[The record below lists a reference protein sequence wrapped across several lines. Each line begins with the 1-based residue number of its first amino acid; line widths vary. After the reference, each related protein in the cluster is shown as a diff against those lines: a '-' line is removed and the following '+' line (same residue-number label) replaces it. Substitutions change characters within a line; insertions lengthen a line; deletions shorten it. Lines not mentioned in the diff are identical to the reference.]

1 MSRIATPIRSTET
14 FFTPPVTAKQTATS
28 FFRRGQIIPLYPN
41 TIWQIDRGILQLRT
55 QNDQGDI
62 TVLGWLQ
69 AGGFWGKFM
78 TQLETVEAIAFADT
92 TLQNYAAA
100 QVHESLDLQQCMLR
114 QTLQRLHQS
123 EYLLAIAGL
132 KRIESR
138 LVSLLFF
145 LKQEMGNNKG
155 DMTLIRYRFTH
166 KNLADAIGTTR
177 VTVTRL
183 FKEFQTQ
190 GWLTLDGDRHLLIAN
205 DYIPKQIF

>member
-1 MSRIATPIRSTET
+1 MSRIDTPTKPTET
-14 FFTPPVTAKQTATS
+14 FFTPPITPQQTSKS

-41 TIWQIDRGILQLRT
+41 TIWQVDQGILQLQT
-55 QNDQGDI
+55 QNDQGNI

-69 AGGFWGKFM
+69 KGGFCGKFM

-100 QVHESLDLQQCMLR
+100 QIHASLDLQQYLLR
-114 QTLQRLHQS
+114 QTLHRLHQS

-145 LKQEMGNNKG
+145 LKQEMGRNKG
-155 DMTLIRYRFTH
+155 EMTQILYRFTH

-190 GWLTLDGDRHLLIAN
+190 GWLSLDGDRHVLIAN
-205 DYIPKQIF
+205 DYIPEQIF

>member
-1 MSRIATPIRSTET
+1 M
-14 FFTPPVTAKQTATS
+14 FFTPPVTAQQTATS

-41 TIWQIDRGILQLRT
+41 TIWQIERGILQLRT

-69 AGGFWGKFM
+69 AGGFWGDFL

-92 TLQNYAAA
+92 TLKDYATEQIYA
-100 QVHESLDLQQCMLR
+100 SLDLQQYLLR
-114 QTLQRLHQS
+114 QTLRRLHQA

-155 DMTLIRYRFTH
+155 KMTLIRYRFTH
-166 KNLADAIGTTR
+166 KNLADVIGTTR

-190 GWLTLDGDRHLLIAN
+190 GWLVLDDDRHLLIAN
-205 DYIPKQIF
+205 DYIPEQIF

>member
-1 MSRIATPIRSTET
+1 MSRIATPTRPTDT
-14 FFTPPVTAKQTATS
+14 LFTPPVTAQQTS
-28 FFRRGQIIPLYPN
+28 KSVFRRGQIIPLYPN
-41 TIWQIDRGILQLRT
+41 TIWQIDQGILQLRT

-62 TVLGWLQ
+62 TILGWLQ
-69 AGGFWGKFM
+69 QGSFWGKLM
-78 TQLETVEAIAFADT
+78 TQLETVEAIALADT
-92 TLQNYAAA
+92 SLQNYATA
-100 QVHESLDLQQCMLR
+100 QIHASLDLQQHLLR

-138 LVSLLFF
+138 LESLLFF
-145 LKQEMGNNKG
+145 LKQKMGINKG
-155 DMTLIRYRFTH
+155 DMTLIQYRFTH

-190 GWLTLDGDRHLLIAN
+190 GWLALDGDRHLLIAN
-205 DYIPKQIF
+205 DYIPEQIF

>member
-1 MSRIATPIRSTET
+1 MSRIATLTRPTDT
-14 FFTPPVTAKQTATS
+14 FLTPTVTAQQTSKS

-41 TIWQIDRGILQLRT
+41 TIWQVDQGILQLQT

-69 AGGFWGKFM
+69 QGGFWGKFM
-78 TQLETVEAIAFADT
+78 TRLETVEAIAFADT
-92 TLQNYAAA
+92 ALQNYAAA
-100 QVHESLDLQQCMLR
+100 QIHESLDLQQYLLR
-114 QTLQRLHQS
+114 QTLQRLQQS

-138 LVSLLFF
+138 LVSLLLF
-145 LKQEMGNNKG
+145 LKREMGRNKG
-155 DMTLIRYRFTH
+155 EMTLIQYRFTH

-190 GWLTLDGDRHLLIAN
+190 GWLALDGDRHLLIAN
-205 DYIPKQIF
+205 DYIPEQIF